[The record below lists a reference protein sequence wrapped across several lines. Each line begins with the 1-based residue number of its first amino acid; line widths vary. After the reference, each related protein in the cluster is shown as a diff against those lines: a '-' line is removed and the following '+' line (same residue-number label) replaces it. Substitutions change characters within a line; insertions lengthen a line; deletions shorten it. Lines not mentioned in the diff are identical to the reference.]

1 MQPLLGNGQD
11 RGLTQKVQMLKLW
24 VRVLKFF
31 SRLLSLICRFALPSR
46 TYAIRADRDSGVVI
60 GLSALSFHIFLA
72 TRDLPPTNGAQPWAS
87 RTVMWPQVMTLVIA
101 CLSFAA
107 ALAVMAG
114 YLRGGHRR
122 AESLSRWA
130 TLMTVIGFVGW
141 IVLWAAAGASLQRA
155 RDQSRGRDIW
165 AWACDKEAAHH
176 QLFSDRINYDLV
188 CKAQD
193 WNFVCAWIHVAT
205 IAVGALA
212 WAAAAWRLGVR
223 AALAK

>member
-1 MQPLLGNGQD
+1 MQVL
-11 RGLTQKVQMLKLW
+11 KVW

-31 SRLLSLICRFALPSR
+31 SRLLSLICRFALPPH
-46 TYAIRADRDSGVVI
+46 TLHPFTADQDSGVVI
-60 GLSALSFHIFLA
+60 GLSGTSFHIFLA
-72 TRDLPPTNGAQPWAS
+72 TRNLPPIGDVQPWAL

-107 ALAVMAG
+107 AVAVMAG

-130 TLMTVIGFVGW
+130 TATTVIGFVGW

-165 AWACDKEAAHH
+165 DWACGKETLHH
-176 QLFSDRINYDLV
+176 QLFIDRINYDLV

-193 WNFVCAWIHVAT
+193 WNFICAWIHVAT
-205 IAVGALA
+205 IAVSALA
-212 WAAAAWRLGVR
+212 WAAAAWRFGVR
-223 AALAK
+223 AELSK